1 MEGRSVG
8 LGLIALG
15 LVVAAVCAAADLIG
29 LGPNPGFGPK
39 QISGT
44 AAGIIIAGVGVFLA
58 RARTP

>member
-15 LVVAAVCAAADLIG
+15 LVVAVVCAAADLIG
-29 LGPNPGFGPK
+29 LGPNPGFGLK

-44 AAGIIIAGVGVFLA
+44 AAGIVIAGLGAYLA
-58 RARTP
+58 RVRTP